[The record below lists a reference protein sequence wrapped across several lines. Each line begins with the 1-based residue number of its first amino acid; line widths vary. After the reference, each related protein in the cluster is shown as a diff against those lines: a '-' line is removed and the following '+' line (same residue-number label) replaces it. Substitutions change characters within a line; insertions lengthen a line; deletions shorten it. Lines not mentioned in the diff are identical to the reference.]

1 MRVETC
7 ILNSFILMRR
17 GHGGIWTDSSESGW
31 SLRVWL
37 EKQEIL
43 ILQIGFVLGSL
54 GTFKRTRAAP
64 TLLITP
70 SVPPSPQSVSIPD
83 RLKPALGHY
92 PGKMEK
98 ARQCA
103 VRAKRAQS
111 LDYCERCNQAL
122 CAYPYFKRYH
132 ILQNYKIPCDDPK
145 PPTSQNPVC
154 QAGGVKR
161 WKFIDPAQHG
171 LI

>member
-1 MRVETC
+1 MVVNVT
-7 ILNSFILMRR
+7 ITGLMPKL
-17 GHGGIWTDSSESGW
+17 TKNELSY
-31 SLRVWL
+31 
-37 EKQEIL
+37 Q
-43 ILQIGFVLGSL
+43 
-54 GTFKRTRAAP
+54 GT
-64 TLLITP
+64 L
-70 SVPPSPQSVSIPD
+70 
-83 RLKPALGHY
+83 

-132 ILQNYKIPCDDPK
+132 ILQNYKIPCDVPK

-161 WKFIDPAQHG
+161 WKFIDPAQQV
-171 LI
+171 

>member
-1 MRVETC
+1 MVEFGR
-7 ILNSFILMRR
+7 IVVNLVGEAR
-17 GHGGIWTDSSESGW
+17 DSYPSN
-31 SLRVWL
+31 WL
-37 EKQEIL
+37 CFGQL
-43 ILQIGFVLGSL
+43 I

-98 ARQCA
+98 ARRCA

-132 ILQNYKIPCDDPK
+132 ILQNYKIPCDVPK
-145 PPTSQNPVC
+145 PPTSQKSSMPGWWGKEVEVYKSSPTRSDLSSCTVTNEVP
-154 QAGGVKR
+154 
-161 WKFIDPAQHG
+161 
-171 LI
+171 

>member
-1 MRVETC
+1 MKK
-7 ILNSFILMRR
+7 NSEVYASQVCRGRKFKTSTQERR
-17 GHGGIWTDSSESGW
+17 AFVGTTLLTRLPIKSNLGFLGFEWHAVDPPVVLSAS
-31 SLRVWL
+31 V
-37 EKQEIL
+37 
-43 ILQIGFVLGSL
+43 QIGFVLGSL

-70 SVPPSPQSVSIPD
+70 SVLPSPQSVSIPD
-83 RLKPALGHY
+83 LGHY

-122 CAYPYFKRYH
+122 CTYPYFKRYH
-132 ILQNYKIPCDDPK
+132 TLQNYKIPCDVPK
-145 PPTSQNPVC
+145 PPTS
-154 QAGGVKR
+154 
-161 WKFIDPAQHG
+161 
-171 LI
+171 